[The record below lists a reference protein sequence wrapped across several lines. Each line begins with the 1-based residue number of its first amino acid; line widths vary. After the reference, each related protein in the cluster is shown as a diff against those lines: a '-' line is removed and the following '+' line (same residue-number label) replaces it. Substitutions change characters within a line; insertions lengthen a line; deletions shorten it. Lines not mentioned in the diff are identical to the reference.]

1 MSTTSA
7 EDETFLVVQPAH
19 TAQPTTSAEKRV
31 AYNFFISLFFC
42 IRIRFQYIYHL
53 RFNLRRAF
61 TIALTS
67 VLYKEIE
74 FPLLLP
80 QFRVMGRFPGIYGK
94 IRQVGDYPLTIGNI
108 SSMRH

>member
-19 TAQPTTSAEKRV
+19 TAQPTTSAEKELHTISS
-31 AYNFFISLFFC
+31 YLYFFR

-61 TIALTS
+61 TVALTS

-94 IRQVGDYPLTIGNI
+94 IRQVGDYPLTVGNI